1 MWYSLDLLCAAPIF
15 FKGDNMFSS
24 ISAWILSIAG
34 VISLSVVVELLLPEG
49 SLNRYIRAIFSFIVV
64 LVIIAPL
71 PSMVGK
77 QFSYSD
83 IEIEENFSLQEDYI
97 YQLNVYKTEALQE
110 SISREIKNRGYD
122 GVVVSVSSEKNHAEY
137 KIKDIFVELDNLVIL
152 DKAQHKD
159 ILDIEEEIFEII
171 LSYAKVDR
179 AEVHFER

>member
-1 MWYSLDLLCAAPIF
+1 
-15 FKGDNMFSS
+15 MFSS

-34 VISLSVVVELLLPEG
+34 IIALSVVVELLLPEG
-49 SLNRYIRAIFSFIVV
+49 SLNKYIRAIFSFIVV

-71 PSMVGK
+71 PSLVGK
-77 QFSYSD
+77 NFSLSD
-83 IEIEENFSLQEDYI
+83 IQIEENYSLQEDYI

-110 SISREIKNRGYD
+110 SISLDIKNHGYD
-122 GVVVSVSSEKNHAEY
+122 GVIVSVSCEKSASDFE
-137 KIKDIFVELDNLVIL
+137 IKAIFVELDNLVIL

>member
-1 MWYSLDLLCAAPIF
+1 
-15 FKGDNMFSS
+15 MFSS
-24 ISAWILSIAG
+24 VSAWILSIAG
-34 VISLSVVVELLLPEG
+34 VVALSVIVELLLPEG
-49 SLNRYIRAIFSFIVV
+49 SLNRYIRAIFSFIIV

-71 PSMVGK
+71 PSLVGK
-77 QFSYSD
+77 NYSLSD
-83 IEIEENFSLQEDYI
+83 IQIEENYSLQEDYL

-110 SISREIKNRGYD
+110 SISLGIKNSGYD
-122 GVVVSVSSEKNHAEY
+122 GVVVSISSEKD
-137 KIKDIFVELDNLVIL
+137 KSDFVIKAIFVELDNLVIL